1 MRVFVRVRSI
11 NRYFDLQQSK
21 ERARSMILLDW
32 RELSTLT
39 SEERIFLLIF
49 LFAVGRTF
57 RRNNIALFH
66 LLINPSI
73 AYRTVVSQL
82 ASSSNYVVFCAAV
95 IPTS

>member
-1 MRVFVRVRSI
+1 MRVFITVRSI

-57 RRNNIALFH
+57 
-66 LLINPSI
+66 
-73 AYRTVVSQL
+73 
-82 ASSSNYVVFCAAV
+82 
-95 IPTS
+95 